1 MEQRGNS
8 GMNISIRERCLSG
21 VLLDKEVVY
30 KDKTTKM
37 LELATGVKDK
47 NGEDIYN
54 GDIIEYDNEKW
65 RVLYDEYNAQFLLK
79 PLSKRLAWYDEQQ
92 LTKRYSSKYK
102 RI

>member
-1 MEQRGNS
+1 
-8 GMNISIRERCLSG
+8 MNISIRERCLSG

-30 KDKTTKM
+30 KDKTTKIF
-37 LELATGVKDK
+37 ELATGVKDK

-79 PLSKRLAWYDEQQ
+79 PLSSNFFLLYFQNLVGRVQILYPF
-92 LTKRYSSKYK
+92 YSA
-102 RI
+102 